1 MPYIGQDIVFKKAV
15 ALCSLLLFCILCWA
29 DNLVYLTFP
38 ALSPRRNTFPP
49 SSNAMFL
56 PLSYSTH
63 LNLQVL
69 FFPCLHPPL
78 THHLPTARLISRAGT
93 PQLSSLLLHSSP
105 PQPPSCLWPPGDP
118 YKASQT
124 AMSSLF
130 LSPVTQLH
138 TSFKQSNLLI
148 LLVCS
153 VSFNLSQSSWLSK
166 LPAYFFLPKLPRH
179 LLLSRTP

>member
-15 ALCSLLLFCILCWA
+15 ALYSLLLLCILCWA

-138 TSFKQSNLLI
+138 TCHSSNQIYSFCWSALSPLI
-148 LLVCS
+148 YLRAPGFP
-153 VSFNLSQSSWLSK
+153 SFLHIS
-166 LPAYFFLPKLPRH
+166 FFPDYPDI
-179 LLLSRTP
+179 SF